1 MKKVV
6 SIILAL
12 IMMMS
17 LTVAAFAADGD
28 ASPAPTLSDTASVD
42 VWKHYNKV
50 APAPAET
57 FKFTVEK
64 ESCDNPDVGVAGMP
78 VIDGF
83 EIAFDA
89 DADIDNLVKDAK
101 YTLTLPNTFP
111 RVGKYVYKISET
123 SGNTAGVTYDSTPVY
138 LVVDVLTDGTNLY
151 RYVSLHK
158 GSDTGT
164 KSGGSPSPNEGTYV
178 PAFTNTF
185 SSTKPNP
192 DPSKNETGFGVKKT
206 VSGNSADDKRYFDFK
221 VTFTIAN
228 GKDFNGTISVN
239 GGSSDA
245 GNPVAITKTGNNTYE
260 VTLKLKHND
269 TITFGSVPVGTTYA
283 VSELDVPTG
292 YKASS
297 TSCNGTVEAEKV
309 TIATIDNNCNKEI
322 PAGVSLDSL
331 PYVIMLTVVAAA
343 AVLIMLKKRAA
354 QH

>member
-28 ASPAPTLSDTASVD
+28 ASPAPTLSDTASID

-57 FKFTVEK
+57 FKFTVENV
-64 ESCDNPDVGVAGMP
+64 SCDNPDVGDADMP

-83 EIAFDA
+83 EIAFAA
-89 DADIDNLVKDAK
+89 DADIDHLVKDAS
-101 YTLTLPNTFP
+101 YTLNLPEFP
-111 RVGKYVYKISET
+111 RVGKYVYMISET

-158 GSDTGT
+158 GSEAGG
-164 KSGGSPSPNEGTYV
+164 KSGGSPTEGTYV

-192 DPSKNETGFGVKKT
+192 DPDPSKKETGFGVKKT
-206 VSGNSADDKRYFDFK
+206 VSGNSADDKRYFEFK
-221 VTFTIAN
+221 VVFTIAN
-228 GKDFNGTISVN
+228 DKSFNGTISVN
-239 GGSSDA
+239 GGSYTE
-245 GNPVAITKTGNNTYE
+245 NPAVATKTDDKTYE

-269 TITFGSVPVGTTYA
+269 TITFGSVPVGTTYS
-283 VSELDVPTG
+283 VSETVPTG
-292 YKASS
+292 YTASVNNV
-297 TSCNGTVEAEKV
+297 TGTVDAEKV
-309 TIATIDNNCNKEI
+309 TIVTIDNNYDKVI
-322 PAGVSLDSL
+322 PNGVSLDSL

>member
-17 LTVAAFAADGD
+17 LTVTAFAAGGEV
-28 ASPAPTLSDTASVD
+28 SPAPTLSDTASVD
-42 VWKHYNKV
+42 VWKHYDKV

-57 FKFTVEK
+57 FKFTVAK
-64 ESCDNPDVGVAGMP
+64 ERCDNPDVGVADIP
-78 VIDGF
+78 AINGF
-83 EIAFDA
+83 EIAFAA
-89 DADIDNLVKDAK
+89 DADIDHLVKDAS
-101 YTLTLPNTFP
+101 YTLNLPEFP

-138 LVVDVLTDGTNLY
+138 LVVDVLTDGNNNLY

-158 GSDTGT
+158 GSDTGA
-164 KSGGSPSPNEGTYV
+164 KSGGSPTEGTYV

-192 DPSKNETGFGVKKT
+192 DPDPSKKETGFGVKKT

-221 VTFTIAN
+221 VVFTIAED
-228 GKDFNGTISVN
+228 KTFDGTISV
-239 GGSSDA
+239 STASYA
-245 GNPVAITKTGNNTYE
+245 GNPTAATKTGNNTYE

-269 TITFGSVPVGTTYA
+269 TITFGSVPVGTTYS
-283 VSELDVPTG
+283 VSELDVPTE

-297 TSCNGTVEAEKV
+297 TSCNGTVEAKKV
-309 TIATIDNNCNKEI
+309 TIATIDNNYDKEI

>member
-28 ASPAPTLSDTASVD
+28 ASPAPTLSNTASVD

-83 EIAFDA
+83 EIAFEA
-89 DADIDNLVKDAK
+89 DTDVNHLVKDAS
-101 YTLTLPNTFP
+101 YTLNLPEFP

-158 GSDTGT
+158 GSEAGG
-164 KSGGSPSPNEGTYV
+164 KSGGSPTEGTYF

-192 DPSKNETGFGVKKT
+192 DPDPSKKETGFGVKKT

-221 VTFTIAN
+221 VVFTIAD
-228 GKDFNGTISVN
+228 GKSFNGTISVN

-245 GNPVAITKTGNNTYE
+245 GNPTVVTTTDGKTYE
-260 VTLKLKHND
+260 VNLKLKHND
-269 TITFGSVPVGTTYA
+269 TITFGSVPVGTTYS
-283 VSELDVPTG
+283 VSEQNIPEG
-292 YKASS
+292 YNASS

-309 TIATIDNNCNKEI
+309 TIATIDNNYDKEI

>member
-28 ASPAPTLSDTASVD
+28 ASPAPTLSDTTSVD
-42 VWKHYNKV
+42 VWKHYDKV

-57 FKFTVEK
+57 FSFTVVK
-64 ESCDNPDVGVAGMP
+64 ESCDNTDVAEKDIP
-78 VIDGF
+78 TIDGF

-89 DADIDNLVKDAK
+89 DADIEHLVKDAK
-101 YTLTLPNTFP
+101 CTLRLPAFP

-138 LVVDVLTDGTNLY
+138 LVIDVLTDGTNLY

-158 GSDTGT
+158 GSETGG
-164 KSGGSPSPNEGTYV
+164 KSGGIPTEGTYA

-192 DPSKNETGFGVKKT
+192 DPDPKKEETGFGVKKT
-206 VSGNSADDKRYFDFK
+206 VSGNSADDKRYFEFK
-221 VTFTIAN
+221 VVFTIADD
-228 GKDFNGTISVN
+228 KSFNGTISVN
-239 GGSSDA
+239 GGSNKD
-245 GNPVAITKTGNNTYE
+245 NPAAATKTGDKTYE
-260 VTLKLKHND
+260 VDLKLKHND

-283 VSELDVPTG
+283 VSELNIPDG

-297 TSCNGTVEAEKV
+297 TSSGGTVEAKKV
-309 TIATIDNNCNKEI
+309 TIATINNDYNKEI

>member
-28 ASPAPTLSDTASVD
+28 DSPANLRDTASVD

-64 ESCDNPDVGVAGMP
+64 VDCDNPDVGVDGMP
-78 VIDGF
+78 PIGGF
-83 EIAFDA
+83 EIAFVA
-89 DADIDNLVKDAK
+89 DADIDHLVKDAS
-101 YTLTLPNTFP
+101 YTLNLPEFP
-111 RVGKYVYKISET
+111 RVGKYVYKISENADNT
-123 SGNTAGVTYDSTPVY
+123 ANTAGVTYDSIPVY
-138 LVVDVLTDGTNLY
+138 LVVDVLTDGNNHLY

-158 GSDTGT
+158 GSDTGI
-164 KSGGSPSPNEGTYV
+164 KSGGSPEEGNYV

-192 DPSKNETGFGVKKT
+192 DPDNNETGFGVKKT

-221 VTFTIAN
+221 VVFTIADD
-228 GKDFNGTISVN
+228 KSFNGTISVN
-239 GGSSDA
+239 GGSNRE
-245 GNPVAITKTGNNTYE
+245 NPAVATKTDNNTYE
-260 VTLKLKHND
+260 VTLKLRHND
-269 TITFGSVPVGTTYA
+269 TITFGSVPVGTTYS
-283 VSELDVPTG
+283 VSEPDVPTG
-292 YKASS
+292 YTASVNNV
-297 TSCNGTVEAEKV
+297 TGTVETEKV
-309 TIATIDNNCNKEI
+309 TIVTIDNNCNKEI
-322 PAGVSLDSL
+322 PNGVSLDSL

>member
-17 LTVAAFAADGD
+17 LTVAAFAADGK

-42 VWKHYNKV
+42 VWKHYDKV

-64 ESCDNPDVGVAGMP
+64 VSCDNPDVDVAGMP
-78 VIDGF
+78 AIADF
-83 EIAFDA
+83 EIAFVA
-89 DADIDNLVKDAK
+89 DADIDHLEKDK
-101 YTLTLPNTFP
+101 NSTLMLPSFP

-123 SGNTAGVTYDSTPVY
+123 SGNTAGVTYDNTPVY
-138 LVVDVLTDGTNLY
+138 LVVDVLTDGNSLY

-158 GSDTGT
+158 DSVSGA
-164 KSGGSPSPNEGTYV
+164 KSGGSPNGDNYV

-192 DPSKNETGFGVKKT
+192 DPDPAKKETGFGVKKT

-221 VTFTIAN
+221 VTFTIAQD
-228 GKDFNGTISVN
+228 KTFDGTISVT
-239 GGSSDA
+239 GGSNQA
-245 GNPVAITKTGNNTYE
+245 NPATASKTGDKTYE
-260 VTLKLKHND
+260 VALKLKHND
-269 TITFGSVPVGTTYA
+269 TIYFGSVPVGTTYA
-283 VSELDVPTG
+283 VSETVPTG
-292 YKASS
+292 YNASS

>member
-17 LTVAAFAADGD
+17 LTVAAFAAEGD
-28 ASPAPTLSDTASVD
+28 ASPAPTLSDTASID

-50 APAPAET
+50 APAPKET
-57 FKFTVEK
+57 FSFTVGK
-64 ESCDNPDVGVAGMP
+64 GSCDNLAVEEKEIPTIAGFG
-78 VIDGF
+78 ITF
-83 EIAFDA
+83 EA
-89 DADIDNLVKDAK
+89 DTTDAK
-101 YTLTLPNTFP
+101 YKLDLPEFT
-111 RVGKYVYKISET
+111 RVGKYVYEISET

-138 LVVDVLTDGTNLY
+138 LVVDVLTDENNHLY

-158 GSDTGT
+158 GSEAGG
-164 KSGGSPSPNEGTYV
+164 KSGGSPTEGTYV

-192 DPSKNETGFGVKKT
+192 DPDPSKKETGFGVKKT

-221 VTFTIAN
+221 VTFTIAED
-228 GKDFNGTISVN
+228 KTFDGTISV
-239 GGSSDA
+239 STASYA
-245 GNPVAITKTGNNTYE
+245 GNPTAATKTGNNTYE

-269 TITFGSVPVGTTYA
+269 TITFGSVPVGTTYS
-283 VSELDVPTG
+283 VSETVPTG
-292 YKASS
+292 YTASVNNV
-297 TSCNGTVEAEKV
+297 TGTVEAENV
-309 TIATIDNNCNKEI
+309 TIVTIDNNYNKEI

>member
-28 ASPAPTLSDTASVD
+28 ASPAPALSDTESVD
-42 VWKHYNKV
+42 VWKHYDKV

-64 ESCDNPDVGVAGMP
+64 VSCDNTDVDVADMP
-78 VIDGF
+78 TIDGF
-83 EIAFDA
+83 DIAFGA
-89 DADIDNLVKDAK
+89 DTDINNLAKDVKH
-101 YTLTLPNTFP
+101 TLTLPSFP

-123 SGNTAGVTYDSTPVY
+123 SGNTAGVTYDNTPVY

-158 GSDTGT
+158 GSEAGG
-164 KSGGSPSPNEGTYV
+164 KSGGSPTEGTYV

-192 DPSKNETGFGVKKT
+192 DPDPSKKETGFGVKKT

-221 VTFTIAN
+221 VTFTIAED
-228 GKDFNGTISVN
+228 KTFDGTISV
-239 GGSSDA
+239 STASYA
-245 GNPVAITKTGNNTYE
+245 GNPTAATKTGNNTYE

-283 VSELDVPTG
+283 VSEPDVPTG

-309 TIATIDNNCNKEI
+309 TIATIDNNYDKEI

>member
-17 LTVAAFAADGD
+17 LTVAAFAAGGD
-28 ASPAPTLSDTASVD
+28 AYPAPTLSDTASVD
-42 VWKHYNKV
+42 VWKHYDKV

-57 FKFTVEK
+57 FKFTVVNV
-64 ESCDNPDVGVAGMP
+64 SCDNPDVGDADMP
-78 VIDGF
+78 PIGGF
-83 EIAFDA
+83 EIAFAA
-89 DADIDNLVKDAK
+89 DADIDHLVKDASHP
-101 YTLTLPNTFP
+101 LNLPEFP

-123 SGNTAGVTYDSTPVY
+123 PGDTAGVAYDSTPVY

-158 GSDTGT
+158 GSETGG
-164 KSGGSPSPNEGTYV
+164 KSGGSPTEGTYV

-192 DPSKNETGFGVKKT
+192 DPDPSKKETGFGVKKT

-221 VTFTIAN
+221 VVFTIAED
-228 GKDFNGTISVN
+228 KSFNGTISVN
-239 GGSSDA
+239 GGSYRE
-245 GNPVAITKTGNNTYE
+245 NPAVATKTGDNTYE

-283 VSELDVPTG
+283 VSEPVVPTG

-297 TSCNGTVEAEKV
+297 TSCNGTVEKV
-309 TIATIDNNCNKEI
+309 TIATIDNNYDKEI